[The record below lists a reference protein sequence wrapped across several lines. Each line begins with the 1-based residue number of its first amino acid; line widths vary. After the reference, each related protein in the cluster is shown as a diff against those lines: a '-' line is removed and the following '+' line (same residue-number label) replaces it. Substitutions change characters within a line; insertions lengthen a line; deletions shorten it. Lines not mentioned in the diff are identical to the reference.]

1 MIEIWIAIS
10 IWLAALLILRAIYRV
25 EDKIDNRKRNIP
37 DKLFD
42 PFRHGGKDK
51 SSKESENR

>member
-25 EDKIDNRKRNIP
+25 EDKIDNRKRN
-37 DKLFD
+37 
-42 PFRHGGKDK
+42 
-51 SSKESENR
+51 